1 MSELRKSKL
10 LPKKS
15 SLGWFFSFEGGEGA
29 GKSTLIDSL
38 YEEFQRRGCRVMKTR
53 EPGGTKR
60 GEAVREI
67 LLRKMAP
74 GEAPFSPY
82 MELALFLASR
92 AQQVEEVIRPA
103 LARGDVVLCD
113 RFNDS
118 SIVYQGIVRG
128 LGKEE
133 VEQVAHFFSQEIEPD
148 LTFYL
153 DIEVKEGLKRA
164 SQRREADR
172 IEAEKE
178 AFHEKIRQGYLSLV
192 KDHPERLFLLDA
204 SLPPQQVF
212 SHALEAMDLWM
223 EPIDV

>member
-10 LPKKS
+10 LPEKN

-29 GKSTLIDSL
+29 GKSTLIESL
-38 YEEFQRRGCRVMKTR
+38 YQEFQRRGCRVVWTR

-67 LLRKMAP
+67 LLKKMEP
-74 GEAPFSPY
+74 GDPPFSPY

-103 LARGDVVLCD
+103 LKRGEIVFCD

-133 VEQVAHFFSQEIEPD
+133 VEEVAHFFSQGIEPD

-153 DIEVKEGLKRA
+153 DIEPEEGLKRA
-164 SQRREADR
+164 SKRREADR
-172 IEAEKE
+172 IEAEKA
-178 AFHEKIRQGYLSLV
+178 AFHERIRQGYLSLV

-204 SLPPQQVF
+204 ALPPQQVF
-212 SHALEAMDLWM
+212 SHALEAIDLWM